1 MWIRLADTESVEDSS
16 LLSMVILIGDLLV
29 VVEVD
34 ESFKKS
40 ELTESVLVPD
50 ELELLVSDVI
60 LFWVSSF

>member
-1 MWIRLADTESVEDSS
+1 
-16 LLSMVILIGDLLV
+16 MVILIGDLLV

-34 ESFKKS
+34 EAFKKS

-60 LFWVSSF
+60 LFWASSF

>member
-1 MWIRLADTESVEDSS
+1 MADTESVEDNS

-34 ESFKKS
+34 EAFKKS

-60 LFWVSSF
+60 LFWASSF

>member
-1 MWIRLADTESVEDSS
+1 LADTESVEDNS

-34 ESFKKS
+34 EAFKKS

-60 LFWVSSF
+60 LFWASSF

>member
-1 MWIRLADTESVEDSS
+1 LWIRLADTESVEDSS